1 MVKAGFWIPHKQRAP
16 KIQQLSFR
24 RARCGELIQNDDCER
39 HWFENRVPACTALVY
54 IQAG

>member
-16 KIQQLSFR
+16 KIQQISFR